1 MTEKALII
9 FQKSPDYEINYVLEE
24 GKYIYDRNGKIQRI
38 DKAKPA
44 NTQNVLPQNAE
55 NTDENSGTD
64 ARRGR
69 KPKDTN
75 YTNSI
80 TNNSLEYITENL
92 IDTSNES

>member
-9 FQKSPDYEINYVLEE
+9 FQKSPDYEVNYVLEE

-38 DKAKPA
+38 DKPKPA
-44 NTQNVLPQNAE
+44 NTQNVIPQNAE
-55 NTDENSGTD
+55 NTDENSATD